1 MESTGNESMKE
12 RLDVVVAH
20 ESGETRDK
28 LLNVI
33 QSLQYNLVAA
43 CDSTAELLA
52 ACHPTPPDLIM
63 SGIELTDGRA
73 IDTLIQIS
81 EIDPTPAIIITP
93 HDSLL
98 DVEQALKDHVM
109 AYLVEPVDEDQI
121 KPTIYLVCERFR
133 QFEELREENQDLR
146 QALENRKVIERAKGI
161 LMSKQELSEQDAYRK
176 LQKLAQSKRTRLVE
190 VAQAVVTAEE
200 IGNL

>member
-1 MESTGNESMKE
+1 MNE

-20 ESGETRDK
+20 ASDATREK
-28 LLNVI
+28 LLRVI
-33 QSLQYNLVAA
+33 QSLQYNLVDA
-43 CDSTAELLA
+43 CDSTAQLLA
-52 ACHPTPPDLIM
+52 ACHPTTPDLIL

-81 EIDPTPAIIITP
+81 EIDPTPAIVITP
-93 HDSLL
+93 HDSLMH
-98 DVEQALKDHVM
+98 VEQALKDHVM

-133 QFEELREENQDLR
+133 QFEELREENQDLKK
-146 QALENRKVIERAKGI
+146 ALADRKVIERAKGI
-161 LMSKQELSEQDAYRK
+161 LMSSQELTEQDAYRK
-176 LQKLAQSKRTRLVE
+176 LQKLAQSKRMRLFE

-200 IGNL
+200 LGNL